1 MLDSTVQLTSCDSEP
16 CQNGGYCNSDPKT
29 PDVYECQCGDWF
41 KGTNCEGKWE
51 GLFKLSQLH
60 LASVSLLQEI
70 DPKKEYDIKL

>member
-1 MLDSTVQLTSCDSEP
+1 MLDSTVQLTSCDSDP

-51 GLFKLSQLH
+51 GFFKLS
-60 LASVSLLQEI
+60 
-70 DPKKEYDIKL
+70 